1 MINIVEGAKDFARI
15 TVTGTMTTKMLASV
29 HINFF
34 EERIAMLNLLLVE
47 PKAFLHLWNETI
59 HFLNKVIF
67 CRTYETRGFAREGQF
82 HVAVSIRPSIWI

>member
-1 MINIVEGAKDFARI
+1 VNNIVEGAKDSARI

-29 HINFF
+29 HIDFF

-47 PKAFLHLWNETI
+47 PKVFLRLWSEVI

-67 CRTYETRGFAREGQF
+67 TEHTKPGLASEEKIL
-82 HVAVSIRPSIWI
+82 VAFSIRPSIWI

>member
-15 TVTGTMTTKMLASV
+15 TVTATMTTKLLASV

-34 EERIAMLNLLLVE
+34 EERLAMMNLLLVE
-47 PKAFLHLWNETI
+47 PKVFLHLWNKTI

-67 CRTYETRGFAREGQF
+67 CKTSETRGLARGGQI
-82 HVAVSIRPSIWI
+82 HVAFSIMPSIWI